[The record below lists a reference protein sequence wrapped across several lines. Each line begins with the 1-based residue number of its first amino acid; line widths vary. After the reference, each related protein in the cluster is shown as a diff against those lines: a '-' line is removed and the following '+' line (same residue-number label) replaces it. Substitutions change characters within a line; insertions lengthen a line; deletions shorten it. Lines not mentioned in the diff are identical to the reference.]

1 MWDPSGPEL
10 RMPSCAHTHN
20 PLSTCQKQACILS
33 WLPARH
39 AAAAAQVPEEAARPC
54 GIPAGQSSA
63 SPPARTHRSPSEHFV
78 VLLDLTNAISAVA
91 KIGAG

>member
-10 RMPSCAHTHN
+10 RMPSCVHTHN

-39 AAAAAQVPEEAARPC
+39 AAAAAQAPEEAARPL
-54 GIPAGQSSA
+54 GSQRDRAPHAPLHALTEVFQSTLECCWTSLMQY
-63 SPPARTHRSPSEHFV
+63 PLWLR
-78 VLLDLTNAISAVA
+78 
-91 KIGAG
+91 